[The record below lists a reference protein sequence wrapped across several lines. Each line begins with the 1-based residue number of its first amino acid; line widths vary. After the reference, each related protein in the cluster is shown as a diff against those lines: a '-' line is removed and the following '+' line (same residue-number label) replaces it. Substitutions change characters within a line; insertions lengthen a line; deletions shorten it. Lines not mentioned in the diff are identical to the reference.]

1 MIEKVVDCPEIW
13 KIIVDL
19 PGNALKNLN
28 SYVIK
33 TANTNMIIDTGF
45 NRPECRKA
53 LWDGIN
59 ELQLDMDKTVLFLT
73 HLHSDHTGLV
83 EDFVN
88 HGCKI
93 YMGKVDYDM
102 NRQFL
107 NDDFREK
114 LLNYYVS
121 EGMPRDVMMR
131 QTTYNQGAKYMSR
144 CDFKVH
150 EVEDGEIIWL
160 DSLKLQCIATPGHTP
175 GHMMLYIPEAEILFT
190 GDHVLFDITP
200 NITVWDENIHSLND
214 YMNSLKKTKELPVKI
229 ALPAHRGKHISLNER
244 IDEILEHHEERL
256 NEIME
261 ALRENPDS
269 DAYMTASKVT
279 WSMKGLKWEEAPDG
293 QKWFAMGETVAHLD
307 YLMFQ
312 GKVVKTKVDGV
323 SRYRLV

>member
-1 MIEKVVDCPEIW
+1 
-13 KIIVDL
+13 
-19 PGNALKNLN
+19 
-28 SYVIK
+28 
-33 TANTNMIIDTGF
+33 
-45 NRPECRKA
+45 
-53 LWDGIN
+53 
-59 ELQLDMDKTVLFLT
+59 
-73 HLHSDHTGLV
+73 
-83 EDFVN
+83 
-88 HGCKI
+88 
-93 YMGKVDYDM
+93 MGKVDYDM

-131 QTTYNQGAKYMSR
+131 QTTHNQGAKYMSR
-144 CDFKVH
+144 CDFKAH

-160 DSLKLQCIATPGHTP
+160 DPLKLQCIATPGHTS

-200 NITVWDENIHSLND
+200 NITV
-214 YMNSLKKTKELPVKI
+214 
-229 ALPAHRGKHISLNER
+229 
-244 IDEILEHHEERL
+244 
-256 NEIME
+256 
-261 ALRENPDS
+261 
-269 DAYMTASKVT
+269 
-279 WSMKGLKWEEAPDG
+279 WEEAPDG